1 MKRLLIALVAA
12 VAVSTAFARLT
23 YKQGFENGSY
33 DPHTDF
39 EPSVADEDDSELA
52 FYNYDGP
59 MCQAPY
65 DFYGYGQRYLSLD
78 TGDATLWRT
87 NSGDA
92 AYLDMVMQFN
102 PSATAPTL
110 DAETKIAVYVAL
122 VDEVP
127 YLFVLS
133 GDGNGGVA
141 TNNTGTTFTTDTW
154 IRLTIAS
161 NNDKFDVYAV
171 GNLVGSYDPLPNKDA
186 TIKSVGFKGT
196 GKLDDFVA
204 RTTNPFFDN
213 ENAVVSIGG
222 LAGERYASL
231 EDAIADNPT
240 AIFELE
246 ADVVKATPL
255 AYGESIKVRLNNHTI
270 SGLTS
275 GSLIAVET
283 TAFSGYKTYTAN
295 YFPRTATADQDGSP
309 DHPYEIADSDDIIA
323 LQDAILADPAT
334 FASKSYIQTADIVMD
349 GDGQGGSLPDFYG
362 IGWFQS
368 SDKYASLPAGLAS
381 ASTDLPFAG
390 TYDGGGYTISKVT
403 LVRHNYAG
411 VFNNVSGTV
420 KNLTVENIGFS
431 GTCTEWGCAIV
442 GNAQGSA
449 LLENLTSQT
458 WGEEGPW
465 GDNANHNVAGI
476 VVRAQNAVTIR
487 GCVNNAPITSISRR
501 LGGII
506 AFTGNTAP
514 TGTITIESCTNNADL
529 TVNTGSNAGDRGIGG
544 IISRP
549 ESVADGLVIRN
560 CANFGV
566 LTNNG
571 VPAKVGAI
579 AGELNS
585 QNYVDD
591 GGNTYLATLGPVGN
605 YNGKTVT
612 GLIYA
617 LPVTIDNNDYL
628 TTVKESDLAAGNT
641 YTLLRGVDSPAAVY
655 TFDAPGWIAFKGSSE
670 FGFYGIVDAD
680 TTTLVL
686 TEDYSAAT
694 STKTFTAVAGAASV
708 DDRAYETFADAL
720 TAIDNGW
727 TTQDYVTL
735 LTNVTYTFSVGD
747 TLRVKVGTHTFT
759 PVYAADVALVTYIDA
774 QDVSTFTAA
783 QGIAKC
789 NGTLYA
795 SLQDAIDDSTSG
807 ATIELIADSSEAVM
821 VGAGKSFT
829 FVESENATFTG
840 TFDGSGTVA
849 MTAAPKKYV
858 YTGAANGGTLFANG
872 WTGTFQ
878 IAWNP
883 GSVCFV
889 FDDFGNA
896 NSVVKISGAN
906 DGANDTFGAFPS
918 TFWVGSTLGAP
929 SIAPAIELAC
939 TWTIANGWT
948 GTTTA
953 FSKLSGTGDLT
964 IQNTTYARSYSIST
978 LDGYS
983 GTISTGKHEVRYGNI
998 VKAGADFD
1006 VCLVK
1011 AGTTFTCD
1019 LTSSQVNGTAATLVV
1034 ATVNDQKGIYLARAA
1049 VNGTGYLTVAD
1060 AIAEAEAKCANTVVV
1075 LDESTAEIQG
1085 WTLDNGVYTYASSR
1099 AYIDATGYPTLAA
1112 AVAAAGENEVTIDLV
1127 DHIWED
1133 VTVPANVTVA
1143 VADDVQIRGGTLSG
1157 AGRFVYTKVPNQFR
1171 FTFNNWTGTV
1181 TLNYAD
1187 VVSGG
1192 DLANQI
1198 VAYGNGNSVVEIGP
1212 DGTVSG
1218 TSYINSDLVTTLKV
1232 SGYVSI
1238 DNGSSYTKRTFP
1250 RITGDGVLVFGS
1262 SGGRVNYA
1270 VNELVDWN
1278 GVLTNSSASAF
1289 VTNLVSGAGTVVFN
1303 AAAPAVTVGESFD
1316 GSVVYNTT
1324 PSGAPVV
1331 DADSECEVYLNFNY
1345 AGMNIAPYGNEKS
1358 TIKLGDLSADN
1369 AYLNDGDGSGTGQIP
1384 SKVIVAGDVTM
1395 NNGWTQYPD
1404 YSWTGSK
1411 TLQFNEFK
1419 VDGSF
1424 ALLST
1429 RTWNDAHCY
1438 YYIKSLNGDGAGSIT
1453 VGAGYSLRIDA
1464 VDFAEAPSGD
1474 DCIVPLTVG
1483 AGTASA
1489 TAGELCGADGVR
1501 NGPIP
1506 VTVNGEA
1513 TEQSLVYD
1521 AEKGGL
1527 VLYVAP
1533 TAKATYDGTDYPTV
1547 EQALTVA
1554 FIARPNSFGKVI
1566 TVLDENWE
1574 DEGAYDEFF
1583 TWDPV
1588 ARTYTVITYPARIL
1602 MTYYPSLAAAVT
1614 AATDGDTIV
1623 LTADA
1628 SMPSV
1633 EFGEKYGV
1641 NCAQGDSEIVI
1652 NKAITLDG
1660 NGHTI
1665 YGLSNYFTH
1674 EMADGCHDIFIS
1686 GSKNVTIKNVTLSD
1700 FGGSA
1705 YVSKFTYPIWTSQ
1718 GYTGTL
1724 VLDNVTVRDYNR
1736 TAFNFNGGTVVVTNC
1751 TVVGDAPTPRNTNG
1765 AYFQNGIGVL
1775 NANVTVFDSTFS
1787 GIGAYDPDNA
1797 DSNAAECFQLMGN
1810 GATSG
1815 TGSITVNGGSY
1826 SGQYVAIVADNATGT
1841 IALNG
1846 GDFVG
1851 TLDVEEGSTGSI
1863 AVSGGTFDRQVP
1875 AAYCASGKVPTTTP
1889 DAQGKYTVVD
1899 YVPPSDIDP
1908 TSGTEIVVDPTKTPE
1923 QQAADAQ
1930 AAAAA
1935 MDVKKTAEAEAAS
1948 VDQTTWNSYF
1958 TKTAEKVNDTW
1969 VAKAELNPAVVLP
1982 VDGAEETPLTEML
1995 ESVAAMAI
2003 DTTKETSA
2011 SVPTKA
2017 GLYYWIEGATEVGA
2031 ASYTP
2036 GNAELGDGTT
2046 KELGRP
2052 TLTGENGKAFF
2063 KVCVGVAAPVKD

>member
-12 VAVSTAFARLT
+12 VAVSTAFARVT
-23 YKQGFENGSY
+23 DKQSFESSFS
-33 DPHTDF
+33 DF
-39 EPSVADEDDSELA
+39 EPSDVDEDSSALA
-52 FYNYDGP
+52 AYNNDKPTYVTP
-59 MCQAPY
+59 PY
-65 DFYGYGQRYLSLD
+65 NFAKDEYGQRYLSLD

-87 NSGDA
+87 NADEA
-92 AYLDMVMQFN
+92 AYFDMVIQLN
-102 PSATAPTL
+102 PCSTAPEI
-110 DAETKIAVYVAL
+110 DDETKIAVYVGS
-122 VDEVP
+122 DEQGNP
-127 YLFVLS
+127 QLFVLS
-133 GDGNGGVA
+133 CNEQGNVV
-141 TNNTGTTFTTDTW
+141 TNMAGLSYDTSNW

-161 NNDKFDVYAV
+161 NNGMFYLYANGV
-171 GNLVGSYDPLPNKDA
+171 AEPCGGPYYPLPGKDA

-204 RTTNPFFDN
+204 RTTNPFFNN

-222 LAGERYASL
+222 LTGERYASL

-240 AIFELE
+240 QTPQLE
-246 ADVVKATPL
+246 ANTSLATPL
-255 AYGESIKVRLNNHTI
+255 AYGESIRVKLNNYTL
-270 SGLTS
+270 SGITT
-275 GSLIAVET
+275 GSLVPVASTSSAGVT
-283 TAFSGYKTYTAN
+283 TYTAN
-295 YFPRTATADQDGSP
+295 YFPRTATPDQDGSP
-309 DHPYEIADSDDIIA
+309 EHPYEIADADDLVA
-323 LQDAILADPAT
+323 LQDAILADAANGTT
-334 FASKSYIQTADIVMD
+334 FASKSYVQTANIDMTGVA
-349 GDGQGGSLPDFYG
+349 GFYG
-362 IGWFQS
+362 IGWFDS
-368 SDKYASLPAGLAS
+368 STSFASVPSGVAS
-381 ASTDLPFAG
+381 NGKTALPFAG
-390 TYDGGGYTISKVT
+390 TYDGQGYTNSNVT
-403 LVRHNYAG
+403 IVKHSYAG

-420 KNLTVENIGFS
+420 KNLTVKDVGLS
-431 GTCTEWGCAIV
+431 GTCSEWGCAIV
-442 GNAQGSA
+442 GNAASGS
-449 LLENLTSQT
+449 LLENLTAVTSSGFN
-458 WGEEGPW
+458 WG
-465 GDNANHNVAGI
+465 NSANHNVAGI
-476 VVRAQNAVTIR
+476 VVRPIGAATIR
-487 GCVNNAPITSISRR
+487 GCVNYAAISAVSKR
-501 LGGII
+501 LGGI
-506 AFTGNTAP
+506 ASFVGSGS
-514 TGTITIESCTNNADL
+514 TGTVFDSCTNYAALVSTDG
-529 TVNTGSNAGDRGIGG
+529 TRGVGG
-544 IISRP
+544 ILGCAEGGVKNSPTANDTI
-549 ESVADGLVIRN
+549 IRN
-560 CANFGV
+560 CADFGSE
-566 LTNNG
+566 TAQG
-571 VPAKVGAI
+571 SGGHAGAI
-579 AGELNS
+579 VGSNWNES
-585 QNYVDD
+585 YTYTDD
-591 GGNTYLATLGPVGN
+591 GGNTFKAASSDCG
-605 YNGKTVT
+605 
-612 GLIYA
+612 YA
-617 LPVTIDNNDYL
+617 KNAVFGRAYAVDAGIDNEGNNCL
-628 TTVKESDLAAGNT
+628 TTVKQADLAAGNT
-641 YTLLRGVDSPAAVY
+641 YTLLADVAASETPVF
-655 TFDAPGWIAFKGSSE
+655 TLAEASDTIAFDTAR
-670 FGFYGIVDAD
+670 GFTFAGTVAVDRSKLMPATFETEGTV
-680 TTTLVL
+680 TT
-686 TEDYSAAT
+686 YST
-694 STKTFTAVAGAASV
+694 TAGVASV
-708 DDRAYETFADAL
+708 DNVAYATFTEAL
-720 TAIDNGW
+720 AAITD
-727 TTQDYVTL
+727 DPEKDDFVTL
-735 LTNVTYTFSVGD
+735 LDDATYTFSVGD
-747 TLRVKVGTHTFT
+747 TLKVKQNGKQFV
-759 PVYAADVALVTYIDA
+759 ASRASDDVVVSCVSIIDGVATYVA
-774 QDVSTFTAA
+774 E
-783 QGIAKC
+783 QGIATC
-789 NGTLYA
+789 NGFWYATL
-795 SLQDAIDDSTSG
+795 QGAINASTSG
-807 ATIELIADSSEAVM
+807 ATIELVADSSEAVT
-821 VGAGKSFT
+821 VGEGKSFT
-829 FVESENATFTG
+829 LVEGEDATFSG

-858 YTGAANGGTLFANG
+858 YTGAANGGTLFAST
-872 WTGTFQ
+872 WTGTFE
-878 IAWNP
+878 ICWNP
-883 GSVCFV
+883 GSACFV
-889 FDDFGNA
+889 FNDFGNA
-896 NSVVKISGAN
+896 ASVVKIS
-906 DGANDTFGAFPS
+906 GANDTFGAFPS

-1085 WTLDNGVYTYASSR
+1085 WTLDNGVYTYASPR

-1554 FIARPNSFGKVI
+1554 FIARPNSFGKVV

-1665 YGLSNYFTH
+1665 YGLANYFTH

-1705 YVSKFTYPIWTSQ
+1705 YVSKFTYPIWVGQ

-1724 VLDNVTVRDYNR
+1724 VLDGVTVTDFNR

-1775 NANVTVFDSTFS
+1775 NANVTVYDSTFS
-1787 GIGAYDPDNA
+1787 GIGAYDPDHA
-1797 DSNAAECFQLMGN
+1797 DSNSAECFQVV
-1810 GATSG
+1810 GA
-1815 TGSITVNGGSY
+1815 GSITVKSGAY
-1826 SGQYVAIVADNATGT
+1826 AGQYAAIVGSEATGT
-1841 IALNG
+1841 IVIEG

-1851 TLDVEEGSTGSI
+1851 ELVVEEGSTGSI

-1982 VDGAEETPLTEML
+1982 VDGAEETPLTDML
-1995 ESVAAMAI
+1995 ESVAEAAV
-2003 DTTKETSA
+2003 DATGNTPAE
-2011 SVPTKA
+2011 VPTKA

-2036 GNAELGDGTT
+2036 GKAELGDGTT

>member
-1 MKRLLIALVAA
+1 MPSPFGETKTRDKAKMKRLLIALVAA
-12 VAVSTAFARLT
+12 VAVSTGFAKLT
-23 YKQGFENGSY
+23 QIEGFEGSSV
-33 DPHTDF
+33 PGAF
-39 EPSVADEDDSELA
+39 EPSAQNEDESELVA
-52 FYNYDGP
+52 YDNDGP
-59 MCQAPY
+59 TSVAAPY
-65 DFYGYGQRYLSLD
+65 NFSGFGSKYLALD
-78 TGDATLWRT
+78 TGNATLWCT
-87 NSGDA
+87 NSGA
-92 AYLDMVMQFN
+92 ATYFDMVMQFN
-102 PSATAPTL
+102 PSATAPTPES
-110 DAETKIAVYVAL
+110 DTKIAVYVNSSSNL
-122 VDEVP
+122 VVLADGGP
-127 YLFVLS
+127 FVTTSSL
-133 GDGNGGVA
+133 NP
-141 TNNTGTTFTTDTW
+141 GTW
-154 IRLTIAS
+154 GRLTISAVTGGFQVRLNGELVKTS
-161 NNDKFDVYAV
+161 GDV
-171 GNLVGSYDPLPNKDA
+171 NTFPPLTGDA
-186 TIKSVGFKGT
+186 TINSIGFNGS

-204 RTTNPFFDN
+204 RTTDPFSHPANYVAKVGGDDGEYYTTFAAALADGQTSVTFNGNPF
-213 ENAVVSIGG
+213 
-222 LAGERYASL
+222 
-231 EDAIADNPT
+231 
-240 AIFELE
+240 
-246 ADVVKATPL
+246 
-255 AYGESIKVRLNNHTI
+255 H
-270 SGLTS
+270 
-275 GSLIAVET
+275 
-283 TAFSGYKTYTAN
+283 
-295 YFPRTATADQDGSP
+295 TADGEAYDAETN
-309 DHPYEIADSDDIIA
+309 PYVIANVEDLLA
-323 LQDAILADPAT
+323 LMYAVKNGTEQGNT
-334 FASKSYIQTADIVMD
+334 YVQTADIDMT
-349 GDGQGGSLPDFYG
+349 SISAFPG
-362 IGWFQS
+362 IGES
-368 SDKYASLPAGLAS
+368 GDVVAAGIAF
-381 ASTDLPFAG
+381 TGVYNGNDH
-390 TYDGGGYTISKVT
+390 TISNVT
-403 LVRHNYAG
+403 LAENEYAG
-411 VFNNVSGTV
+411 IFRKVYGTV
-420 KNLTVENIGFS
+420 KNLTVNNMGFGATPS
-431 GTCTEWGCAIV
+431 SDKSYGCAIV
-442 GNAQGSA
+442 GEADNNAVLQNLVAQG
-449 LLENLTSQT
+449 TFC
-458 WGEEGPW
+458 GV
-465 GDNANHNVAGI
+465 GDAGARHNTAGI
-476 VVRAQNAVTIR
+476 VCVVQTATGNGTVTI
-487 GCVNNAPITSISRR
+487 A
-501 LGGII
+501 
-506 AFTGNTAP
+506 
-514 TGTITIESCTNNADL
+514 SCTNNATIYGRHHRLGGILAYTRNEGNVIISNCVNNGNLIWTSKSSPADPRGIAGIVACPEG
-529 TVNTGSNAGDRGIGG
+529 TGTVTIMDCVNTGSFTVNGAATQANVDAATGDI
-544 IISRP
+544 
-549 ESVADGLVIRN
+549 
-560 CANFGV
+560 
-566 LTNNG
+566 
-571 VPAKVGAI
+571 VGHFY
-579 AGELNS
+579 GTSSSGTFVEN
-585 QNYVDD
+585 
-591 GGNTYLATLGPVGN
+591 GGNTYRAA
-605 YNGKTVT
+605 GKLSGKIAGTVT
-612 GLIYA
+612 VTKCPYA
-617 LPVTIDNNDYL
+617 IASTVDAVDYL
-628 TTVKESDLAAGNT
+628 TTVKQADLAAGNT
-641 YTLLRGVDSPAAVY
+641 YTLLADVAAGNVYTLAAANDSIAFNTNGFNFAGTVAAGTGLGVAAKVSDTTITYSAGIAAVDNVAY
-655 TFDAPGWIAFKGSSE
+655 PTF
-670 FGFYGIVDAD
+670 
-680 TTTLVL
+680 
-686 TEDYSAAT
+686 AA
-694 STKTFTAVAGAASV
+694 AVA
-708 DDRAYETFADAL
+708 AL
-720 TAIDNGW
+720 EEATD
-727 TTQDYVTL
+727 DYVTL
-735 LTNVTYTFSVGD
+735 LANAETTLAIGD
-747 TLRVKVGTHTFT
+747 TLKVKTGLHNLVVNHASNAALIRSTTDDNVTTFQVVTRVAHIIRD
-759 PVYAADVALVTYIDA
+759 AATI
-774 QDVSTFTAA
+774 
-783 QGIAKC
+783 
-789 NGTLYA
+789 NYA
-795 SLQDAIDDSTSG
+795 SLQAAFEG
-807 ATIELIADSSEAVM
+807 AVVGDTVYLDADSDEAVT
-821 VGAGKSFT
+821 VSAGKSFT
-829 FVESENATFTG
+829 FVENENATFSG
-840 TFDGSGTVA
+840 TFDGAGTVA
-849 MTAAPKKYV
+849 MTAAPKAYV

-953 FSKLSGTGDLT
+953 FSKLSGTGDLA

-978 LDGYS
+978 LDGYA
-983 GTISTGKHEVRYGNI
+983 GTISTGKHEVRFGNI
-998 VKAGADFD
+998 VNAGAAFD

-1019 LTSSQVNGTAATLVV
+1019 LTSSQVNGAAATLAVG
-1034 ATVNDQKGIYLARAA
+1034 TVNDQKGIYLARAA
-1049 VNGTGYLTVAD
+1049 VNGTGYVTVAEAID
-1060 AIAEAEAKCANTVVV
+1060 AAEAACANTVAV
-1075 LDESTAEIQG
+1075 LDGTSVAYQG
-1085 WTLDNGVYTYASSR
+1085 WTFENGVYTYASYR
-1099 AYIDATGYPTLAA
+1099 AKIGETGYPTLSA

-1171 FTFNNWTGTV
+1171 FTFDNWTGTV
-1181 TLNYAD
+1181 TLNYANI
-1187 VVSGG
+1187 VSAG

-1198 VAYGNGNSVVEIGP
+1198 VAYGDGNSVVEIGP
-1212 DGTVSG
+1212 NGTVTG
-1218 TSYINSDLVTTLKV
+1218 NSYLNSDLRTTLKV
-1232 SGYVSI
+1232 NGYVSI
-1238 DNGSSYTKRTFP
+1238 NNGSTDNKRMIP
-1250 RITGDGVLVFGS
+1250 RVTGGGVLVFGNK
-1262 SGGRVNYA
+1262 GNMVNYD
-1270 VNELVDWN
+1270 VQELVDWTGIITN
-1278 GVLTNSSASAF
+1278 NASKVL
-1289 VTNLVSGAGTVVFN
+1289 VTNLVSGVGTVVFN
-1303 AAAPAVTVGESFD
+1303 VAAPAVTVGESFD
-1316 GSVVYNTT
+1316 GSVVYNAT

-1331 DADSECEVYLNFNY
+1331 DADSECEVCLNFNY
-1345 AGMNIAPYGNEKS
+1345 AGMNIAPYGNAKS
-1358 TIKLGDLSADN
+1358 TITLGDLSADN
-1369 AYLNDGDGSGTGQIP
+1369 AYLNDGDGNGTGQIP
-1384 SKVIVAGDVTM
+1384 SKVVVAGNVTI

-1501 NGPIP
+1501 NGSIP

-1521 AEKGGL
+1521 AGKGGL

-1533 TAKATYDGTDYPTV
+1533 TPKATYDGTDYMTV
-1547 EQALTVA
+1547 QDALNVA
-1554 FIARPNSFGKVI
+1554 YTARPASFGKVI

-1574 DEGAYDEFF
+1574 DTGLYDEYF
-1583 TWDPV
+1583 TWDSV
-1588 ARTYTVITYPARIL
+1588 ARTYTVITYPARIAA
-1602 MTYYPSLAAAVT
+1602 TYYPSLAAAVT

-1665 YGLSNYFTH
+1665 YGLANYFTH
-1674 EMADGCHDIFIS
+1674 EMADGCHDLFIT
-1686 GSKNVTIKNVTLSD
+1686 GNKNVTIKNVTLAD

-1705 YVSKFTYPIWTSQ
+1705 YVSKFTYPIWAGQ

-1724 VLDNVTVRDYNR
+1724 VLDNVTVTNFNR

-1751 TVVGDAPTPRNTNG
+1751 TVVGDAPTPRNTNS

-1875 AAYCASGKVPTTTP
+1875 AAYCASGKVPTTTA

-1899 YVPPSDIDP
+1899 YVPPSGIDP
-1908 TSGTEIVVDPTKTPE
+1908 TSDAGAPIAVDTTKTPE
-1923 QQAADAQ
+1923 EQAADAQ

-1935 MDVKKTAEAEAAS
+1935 MDVQKTADATS
-1948 VDQTTWNSYF
+1948 VDQATWNGYF
-1958 TKTAEKVNDTW
+1958 TKTAEKVNDAW

-1982 VDGAEETPLTEML
+1982 VDGAEETPLTDML
-1995 ESVAAMAI
+1995 ESVAATAV
-2003 DTTKETSA
+2003 DATGETKA

-2036 GNAELGDGTT
+2036 GTAVLGNGGTQSLT
-2046 KELGRP
+2046 RP

-2063 KVCVGVAAPVKD
+2063 KVCVGVTAPTKD